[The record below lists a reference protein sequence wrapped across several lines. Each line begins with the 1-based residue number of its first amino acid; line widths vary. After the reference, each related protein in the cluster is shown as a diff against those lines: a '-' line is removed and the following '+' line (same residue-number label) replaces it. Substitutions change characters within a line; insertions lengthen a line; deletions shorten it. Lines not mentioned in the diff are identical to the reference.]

1 MGFPRILS
9 KNNKIYTKLGEFCLS
24 GDASF
29 WIVCQVCQEEL
40 QTQDQFWKHIQ
51 DEHNFMHG
59 LGFKQEPAR
68 NYMEAEATTAHL
80 MPLPLYRKVNEEE
93 LRASSAL
100 DHGDNSHE
108 KQEPK
113 DYTEMR
119 AIEPDAVQI
128 DIKVEPP
135 NIRHTL
141 AMAPPQQLAAQ
152 QNVQR
157 IAAAGG
163 NGGGD
168 GDGSGGGGGSGGNG
182 GAGNNISI
190 AHQNIEVSTA
200 PPTLY
205 QLPHVT
211 PVSSYASAIVHN
223 ASTLAH
229 TISMPSA
236 IAAAALM
243 SQHEMPKI
251 ESNSTTASAS
261 SVMSSEDGERWYVCD
276 YETCGLKFKYQSR
289 LELHRAVH
297 SKERRFACEL
307 CGASFKQSCNL
318 STHRKKKHFLKGS
331 KVLVPQHF

>member
-59 LGFKQEPAR
+59 LGFKQEQTR
-68 NYMEAEATTAHL
+68 NYMEPEATHI

-93 LRASSAL
+93 LRSSGAL
-100 DHGDNSHE
+100 EHGDNSQE

-119 AIEPDAVQI
+119 AIEPNAVEI

-135 NIRHTL
+135 SIRHAL
-141 AMAPPQQLAAQ
+141 ALAPPPPVTHA
-152 QNVQR
+152 VH
-157 IAAAGG
+157 
-163 NGGGD
+163 
-168 GDGSGGGGGSGGNG
+168 SGGGSGGVVATG
-182 GAGNNISI
+182 GGVVGIGGGGGGV
-190 AHQNIEVSTA
+190 AHPNVEVSTA
-200 PPTLY
+200 APALY
-205 QLPHVT
+205 QLPQVT
-211 PVSSYASAIVHN
+211 PTVSSYGTTIMHSAAPTLTHTMGMPN
-223 ASTLAH
+223 AV
-229 TISMPSA
+229 
-236 IAAAALM
+236 AAAALM
-243 SQHEMPKI
+243 AQDMPK

-261 SVMSSEDGERWYVCD
+261 SAMSSEDGERWYICD

-331 KVLVPQHF
+331 KGLVPQRF

>member
-59 LGFKQEPAR
+59 LGFKQEQAR
-68 NYMEAEATTAHL
+68 NYMEPEATTTHI

-100 DHGDNSHE
+100 EHGGDNSQE

-119 AIEPDAVQI
+119 AIEPNAVEI

-135 NIRHTL
+135 SIRHAL
-141 AMAPPQQLAAQ
+141 ALAPPPPVP
-152 QNVQR
+152 QNVHTVGNV
-157 IAAAGG
+157 AAG
-163 NGGGD
+163 
-168 GDGSGGGGGSGGNG
+168 
-182 GAGNNISI
+182 AGTGV
-190 AHQNIEVSTA
+190 AHQNVEVSTA
-200 PPTLY
+200 TPALY
-205 QLPHVT
+205 QLPQVT
-211 PVSSYASAIVHN
+211 PAASSYGTTIIHSAPTLTHTMGMSN
-223 ASTLAH
+223 AA
-229 TISMPSA
+229 
-236 IAAAALM
+236 AAAALM
-243 SQHEMPKI
+243 SQEMPK

-261 SVMSSEDGERWYVCD
+261 SAMSSEDGERWYVCD

-331 KVLVPQHF
+331 KGLVPQRF

>member
-59 LGFKQEPAR
+59 LGFKQEQAR
-68 NYMEAEATTAHL
+68 NYMEPEATTTHI

-93 LRASSAL
+93 LRASGAL
-100 DHGDNSHE
+100 EHGGDNSQE

-119 AIEPDAVQI
+119 AIEPNAVEI

-135 NIRHTL
+135 SIRHAL
-141 AMAPPQQLAAQ
+141 ALAPPPPVT
-152 QNVQR
+152 QNVHGTG
-157 IAAAGG
+157 AVAAGT
-163 NGGGD
+163 
-168 GDGSGGGGGSGGNG
+168 
-182 GAGNNISI
+182 GAGV
-190 AHQNIEVSTA
+190 AHQNVEVSTA
-200 PPTLY
+200 APALY
-205 QLPHVT
+205 QLPQVT
-211 PVSSYASAIVHN
+211 PASAYGTTIIHSAPTLTHTMGMTN
-223 ASTLAH
+223 AA
-229 TISMPSA
+229 A
-236 IAAAALM
+236 AAAALM
-243 SQHEMPKI
+243 SQEMPK

-261 SVMSSEDGERWYVCD
+261 SAISSEDGERWYVCD

-331 KVLVPQHF
+331 KGLVPQRF

>member
-24 GDASF
+24 GDAGF
-29 WIVCQVCQEEL
+29 WIICQVCQEEL

-59 LGFKQEPAR
+59 LGFTKQEPAR
-68 NYMEAEATTAHL
+68 NYIETEATAAHL

-93 LRASSAL
+93 LRASGAL
-100 DHGDNSHE
+100 DHGDNSQE

-119 AIEPDAVQI
+119 AIEPNAVEM

-135 NIRHTL
+135 SIRHTL
-141 AMAPPQQLAAQ
+141 TLAPPPPPT
-152 QNVQR
+152 QNVHS
-157 IAAAGG
+157 
-163 NGGGD
+163 GGGT
-168 GDGSGGGGGSGGNG
+168 GAGGGGGVGV
-182 GAGNNISI
+182 
-190 AHQNIEVSTA
+190 AHQTVDVSTA
-200 PPTLY
+200 APALY
-205 QLPHVT
+205 QLPQVT
-211 PVSSYASAIVHN
+211 PVSSYATTIVHN
-223 ASTLAH
+223 APTLPP
-229 TISMPSA
+229 SMGMPTA
-236 IAAAALM
+236 VAAAALM
-243 SQHEMPKI
+243 SHEMPK
-251 ESNSTTASAS
+251 ESNSNTASAS
-261 SVMSSEDGERWYVCD
+261 SAVSSEDGERWYICD

-331 KVLVPQHF
+331 KGLVPQRF